1 MMATTGTPSS
11 HKMIPRMTGPFRA
24 NKNPFE
30 GALANV
36 GGERLA
42 EGKMHAA
49 PLQSEP
55 ASRAKVPLLI
65 GD

>member
-1 MMATTGTPSS
+1 
-11 HKMIPRMTGPFRA
+11 MIPRMTGPFRA

-42 EGKMHAA
+42 EGEMHAA
-49 PLQSEP
+49 PVQSEP
-55 ASRAKVPLLI
+55 LSRAKVPLLI
-65 GD
+65 GG